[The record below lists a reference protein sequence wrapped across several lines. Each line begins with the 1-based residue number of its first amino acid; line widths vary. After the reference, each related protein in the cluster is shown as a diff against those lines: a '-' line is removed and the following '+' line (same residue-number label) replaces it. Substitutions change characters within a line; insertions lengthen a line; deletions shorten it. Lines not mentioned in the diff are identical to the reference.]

1 MYEKYLEIN
10 PEVKEALE
18 KNQPVVALESTIISH
33 GMPYPANVETALNV
47 CEIVRVNGAVP
58 ATIGIVKGKF
68 KVGMTEE
75 EIEYFAQAKDILKIS
90 RKDIPFAISQKK
102 NGATTVA
109 GTMIIAN
116 MAGIKIFV
124 TGGIGGVHRG
134 ASESFD
140 ISADLMELANT
151 DVVVVCAGAKSI
163 LDIGATLEYL
173 ETKGVPVLG
182 YQTDEFPAFYTR
194 KSGFKIDYDM
204 KTVEDV
210 ASFIK
215 AKQELNLRGGV
226 VLGCPIPEENE
237 LDSQMIGK
245 VIDEAIV
252 KSNEQGITGKEVTP
266 FLLNEIKEITKGDS
280 LAANIQLVF
289 NNAQI
294 GARLA
299 YQLQSIK

>member
-1 MYEKYLEIN
+1 MYEKYLDIN

-18 KNQPVVALESTIISH
+18 KKQSVVALESTIISH

-47 CEIVRVNGAVP
+47 CEIVRANGAVP
-58 ATIGIVKGKF
+58 ATIGIVKGKL

-90 RKDIPFAISQKK
+90 RKDIPFAVSEKK

-124 TGGIGGVHRG
+124 TGGIGGVHKG

-140 ISADLMELANT
+140 ISADLMELAST

-204 KTVEDV
+204 RTVEDV
-210 ASFIK
+210 ASFVK
-215 AKQELNLRGGV
+215 AKQELNLKGGV

-237 LDSQMIGK
+237 LDPQMIEK
-245 VIDEAIV
+245 VIDEAII
-252 KSNEQGITGKEVTP
+252 KSKEQGITGKAVTP

-299 YQLQSIK
+299 YQLQKLR

>member
-1 MYEKYLEIN
+1 MYEKVLEISS
-10 PEVKEALE
+10 EVKEAL
-18 KNQPVVALESTIISH
+18 NNHQPVVALESTIISH

-47 CEIVRVNGAVP
+47 CEIVRENGAVP
-58 ATIGIVKGKF
+58 ATIGIVKGKL

-75 EIEYFAQAKDILKIS
+75 DIEYFAQAKDILKIS
-90 RKDIPFAISQKK
+90 RKDMPYAVSQGM

-109 GTMIIAN
+109 GTMIIAH
-116 MAGIKIFV
+116 MAGIQVFV

-173 ETKGVPVLG
+173 ETNGVPVLG
-182 YQTDEFPAFYTR
+182 YQTTQFPAFYSR
-194 KSGFKIDYDM
+194 KSGFKVDYSMNNID
-204 KTVEDV
+204 EA

-215 AKQELNLRGGV
+215 AKKELNLKGGV
-226 VLGCPIPEENE
+226 VLGCPIPQEFE
-237 LDSQMIGK
+237 LDSKIIEA
-245 VIDEAIV
+245 VIQQALHKLNE
-252 KSNEQGITGKEVTP
+252 KSISGKEVTP

-294 GARLA
+294 GA
-299 YQLQSIK
+299 QLSYKLQTIS